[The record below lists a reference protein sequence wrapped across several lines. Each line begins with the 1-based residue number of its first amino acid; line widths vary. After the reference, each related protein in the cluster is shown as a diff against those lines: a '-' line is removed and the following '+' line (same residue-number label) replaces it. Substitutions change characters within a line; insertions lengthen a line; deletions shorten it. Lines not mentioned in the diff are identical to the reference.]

1 MTDDIIEA
9 TLAKLTKAAK
19 SGDPAAARKVLRDL
33 LDQVPETAAESCHR
47 ARLTEIGDDP
57 VALCHYLG
65 ELSALRKEVVI
76 RLGRDMKPKEAAAY
90 EAGALDRRLEVRAI
104 ELHRAR
110 RGGKVEPWM
119 ER

>member
-1 MTDDIIEA
+1 MNDDIIEA
-9 TLAKLTKAAK
+9 TLARLTKAAK

-33 LDQVPETAAESCHR
+33 LEQVPETAAESCHR
-47 ARLTEIGDDP
+47 ARLAEIGDDT

-65 ELSALRKEVVI
+65 ELDASPGEVAARI
-76 RLGRDMKPKEAAAY
+76 GHRMTGAEKAAY
-90 EAGALDRRLEVRAI
+90 DAGALERRLEVRAI

-119 ER
+119 GR